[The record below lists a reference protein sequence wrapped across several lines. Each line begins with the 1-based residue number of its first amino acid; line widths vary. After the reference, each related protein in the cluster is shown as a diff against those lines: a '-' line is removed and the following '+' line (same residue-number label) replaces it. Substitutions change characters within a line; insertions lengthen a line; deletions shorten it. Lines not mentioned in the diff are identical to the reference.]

1 MDGIYSEEALPGSSS
16 NLERRCF
23 VPVGANAGR
32 RQCLGIAADVVEP
45 LHPSASL
52 LTVPPMNAGASVL
65 RVARIL
71 FVAALALFMLP
82 SCAKYDELVEK
93 DQVAQEKW
101 SNLEANLQRRAEL
114 IPNLVSTVKASA
126 NYEKET
132 LDKITQARASATSIK
147 LSADDLTDPAKV
159 KAFQDAQDKLSS
171 SSISRLLVSNENY
184 PKLQASGQFTDLMKQ
199 LEGTENRI
207 LRARE
212 EYNASVRAYNAELL
226 KIRGTV
232 VNKATGQPFKP
243 RVFFSASTESQAP
256 PKVSF

>member
-1 MDGIYSEEALPGSSS
+1 M
-16 NLERRCF
+16 
-23 VPVGANAGR
+23 
-32 RQCLGIAADVVEP
+32 VEH
-45 LHPSASL
+45 LHPSVTL
-52 LTVPPMNAGASVL
+52 LTVHAMNAGASALRAAKLVIVL
-65 RVARIL
+65 
-71 FVAALALFMLP
+71 ALALLILP

-93 DQVAQEKW
+93 DQTAQERW
-101 SNLEANLQRRAEL
+101 SNVEANLQRRAEL

-132 LDKITQARASATSIK
+132 LDKITQARASATSVK
-147 LSADDLTDPAKV
+147 LSADDLTDPAKL
-159 KAFQDAQDKLSS
+159 KAFQEAQDKISYS
-171 SSISRLLVSNENY
+171 AVSRLLVSNENY
-184 PKLQASGQFTDLMKQ
+184 PKLQASAQFTDLMKQ

-212 EYNASVRAYNAELL
+212 EYNASVKAYNAELL
-226 KIRGTV
+226 KVRGTV

>member
-1 MDGIYSEEALPGSSS
+1 M
-16 NLERRCF
+16 
-23 VPVGANAGR
+23 
-32 RQCLGIAADVVEP
+32 VEH
-45 LHPSASL
+45 LHPSATL
-52 LTVPPMNAGASVL
+52 LTVPAMNAGAAVL
-65 RVARIL
+65 RAAKIVFLAVL
-71 FVAALALFMLP
+71 AFVVLP
-82 SCAKYDELVEK
+82 SCAKYDELVER
-93 DQVAQEKW
+93 DQTAQERW
-101 SNLEANLQRRAEL
+101 SNVEANLQRRAEL
-114 IPNLVSTVKASA
+114 IPNLVATVKASA

-132 LDKITQARASATSIK
+132 LDKITQARASATSVK

-159 KAFQDAQDKLSS
+159 KAFQEAQDKISYS
-171 SSISRLLVSNENY
+171 AISRLLVSNENY

-212 EYNASVRAYNAELL
+212 EYNAAVKAYNSELL

-243 RVFFSASTESQAP
+243 RVFFTASTESQAP